1 MAQLPDEHAPLIIT
15 LDEDSGE
22 KDGSSKVTTSE
33 QLRTGRKRAKK
44 LRQRMAARSKFTTI
58 IMMMILYNII
68 QMERTG
74 T

>member
-44 LRQRMAARSKFTTI
+44 LRQRMAARSKFITI
-58 IMMMILYNII
+58 IMMMILYI
-68 QMERTG
+68 
-74 T
+74 